1 MSLLTVFEVMY
12 RKESAIPQEV
22 MYLGT
27 AADGSSC
34 PAGNWFVWRS
44 SQSDF
49 VDETLGFFD
58 IKGRLGNERF
68 LGSCPGHRFTRSDK
82 GPLR

>member
-1 MSLLTVFEVMY
+1 MY
-12 RKESAIPQEV
+12 RKESPIPQEV

-27 AADGSSC
+27 AGAGSSC
-34 PAGNWFVWRS
+34 PAGDWFVRRS

-58 IKGRLGNERF
+58 IKGDLDGKGRVLQEF
-68 LGSCPGHRFTRSDK
+68 LDSR
-82 GPLR
+82 